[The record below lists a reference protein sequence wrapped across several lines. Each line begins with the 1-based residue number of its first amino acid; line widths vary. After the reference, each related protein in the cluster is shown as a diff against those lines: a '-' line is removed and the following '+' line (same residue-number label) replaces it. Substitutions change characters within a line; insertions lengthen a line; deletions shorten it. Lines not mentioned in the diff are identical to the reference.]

1 MNNKIKALLII
12 GVLALVALTSS
23 CKSDNKAP
31 KGDQTAET
39 YQGKPG
45 TFTIRFSV
53 PSGDPVKYNLR
64 MTQDAR
70 EYSIDKVTL
79 YIFDQENKLVADPIA
94 ISNPQLTADPND
106 PTAMIYTYTS
116 TDNSIP
122 KGLVTIYGIANE
134 ELTPQLH
141 KGDNV
146 SQLKD
151 KLAKKEQKANE
162 SSKDVVNG
170 DGKAGST
177 DKIPMVGVKSDV
189 NLFRQEVTLPLERIV
204 ARIDI
209 KNNVADNLLE
219 ITEVS
224 LHNANSK
231 SLLVDDKTSNVAT
244 GSTKVNG
251 VKPFLFAA
259 GAEQKE
265 HNKVFYLYEG
275 NQTSEA
281 EATYVLIKAKFRG
294 QEKEYKVPFYDK
306 KHSKGIDIVR
316 NTLYRIV
323 LGTDHTNDNLTF
335 QLEVAD
341 WDGYVNTVVNW
352 DAFSVAFDNTSSN
365 GFTYDAKKHELTA
378 PKTAASV
385 TFTTSC
391 ALQNET
397 PTFTAT
403 VEGTHPWLTASV
415 ERDGKIKI
423 KVEAAGD
430 APRKGIV
437 TVKCSTDPQFEYKI
451 LVKQEKKDN

>member
-70 EYSIDKVTL
+70 EFTIDKVTL
-79 YIFDQENKLVADPIA
+79 YIFENDKLALNPIVINTPDLQQDA
-94 ISNPQLTADPND
+94 QD
-106 PTAMIYTYTS
+106 PTAMSYTYTS

-122 KGLVTIYGIANE
+122 QGLVDIYAVANE
-134 ELTPQLH
+134 ELTTPLV

-146 SQLKD
+146 G
-151 KLAKKEQKANE
+151 KLWELTAKRVQRASE
-162 SSKDVVNG
+162 SSRDVVNG
-170 DGKAGST
+170 DGTSGST
-177 DKIPMVGVKSDV
+177 DKIPMVGFKSDV

-209 KNNVADNLLE
+209 KNNVADKLLE

-231 SLLVDDKTSNVAT
+231 SLLVDVKTSHIAIE
-244 GSTKVNG
+244 SPKVNG
-251 VKPFLFAA
+251 VTPFLFTA
-259 GAEQKE
+259 GAEQKV

-294 QEKEYKVPFYDK
+294 TEKEYKIPFFDK
-306 KHSKGIDIVR
+306 AKNKGIDIVR

-352 DAFSVAFDNTSSN
+352 DAFSVAFDNASSN
-365 GFTYDAKKHELTA
+365 DFTYDAKKHELTA
-378 PKTAASV
+378 PKTAASA

-391 ALQNET
+391 ALQSET

-415 ERDGKIKI
+415 GRDGKIKI
-423 KVEAAGD
+423 NVQAAGD

>member
-70 EYSIDKVTL
+70 EFTIDKVTL
-79 YIFDQENKLVADPIA
+79 YIFENDKLDLNPIVINTPDLQQDA
-94 ISNPQLTADPND
+94 QD
-106 PTAMIYTYTS
+106 PTAMSYTYTS

-122 KGLVTIYGIANE
+122 QGLVDIYAVANE
-134 ELTPQLH
+134 ELTTPLV

-146 SQLKD
+146 G
-151 KLAKKEQKANE
+151 KLWELTAKRVQRASE
-162 SSKDVVNG
+162 SSRDVVNG
-170 DGKAGST
+170 DGTSGST

-209 KNNVADNLLE
+209 KNNVADKLLE

-244 GSTKVNG
+244 GSQKVNG
-251 VKPFLFAA
+251 VQPFLFTA
-259 GAEQKE
+259 GAEQKV

-294 QEKEYKVPFYDK
+294 TEKEYKIPFFDK
-306 KHSKGIDIVR
+306 AKNKGIDIVR

-352 DAFSVAFDNTSSN
+352 DAFSVAFDNASSN
-365 GFTYDAKKHELTA
+365 DFTYDAKKHELTA
-378 PKTAASV
+378 PKTAASA

-391 ALQNET
+391 ALQSET

-415 ERDGKIKI
+415 GRDGKIKI
-423 KVEAAGD
+423 NVQAAGD

>member
-70 EYSIDKVTL
+70 EYTIDKVTL
-79 YIFDQENKLVADPIA
+79 YIFENDKLALNPIVINTPDLQQDA
-94 ISNPQLTADPND
+94 QD
-106 PTAMIYTYTS
+106 PTAMSYTYTS

-122 KGLVTIYGIANE
+122 QGLVDIYAVANE
-134 ELTPQLH
+134 ELTTPLV

-146 SQLKD
+146 GKLWELK
-151 KLAKKEQKANE
+151 AKREQRASE
-162 SSKDVVNG
+162 SSRDVVNG
-170 DGKAGST
+170 DGTSGST

-209 KNNVADNLLE
+209 KNNVADKLLE

-231 SLLVDDKTSNVAT
+231 SLLVDYKTSHIAIE
-244 GSTKVNG
+244 SPKVNG
-251 VKPFLFAA
+251 VTPFLFTA
-259 GAEQKE
+259 GAEQKV

-281 EATYVLIKAKFRG
+281 DATYVLIKAKFRG

-365 GFTYDAKKHELTA
+365 GFTYDAKKHELKA

-423 KVEAAGD
+423 NVQAAGD
-430 APRKGIV
+430 APRGGIV

-451 LVKQEKKDN
+451 LVKQDKKDN

>member
-70 EYSIDKVTL
+70 EFTIDKVTL
-79 YIFDQENKLVADPIA
+79 YIFENDKLALNPIVINTPDLQQDA
-94 ISNPQLTADPND
+94 QD
-106 PTAMIYTYTS
+106 PTAMSYTYTS

-122 KGLVTIYGIANE
+122 QGLVDIYAVANE
-134 ELTPQLH
+134 ELTTPLV

-146 SQLKD
+146 G
-151 KLAKKEQKANE
+151 KLWELTAKRVQRASE
-162 SSKDVVNG
+162 SSRDVVNG
-170 DGKAGST
+170 DGTSGST

-209 KNNVADNLLE
+209 KNNVADKLLE

-231 SLLVDDKTSNVAT
+231 SLLVDVKTSHIAIE
-244 GSTKVNG
+244 SPKVNG
-251 VKPFLFAA
+251 VTPFLFTA
-259 GAEQKE
+259 GAEQKV

-294 QEKEYKVPFYDK
+294 TDKEYKIPFFDK
-306 KHSKGIDIVR
+306 AKNKGIDIVR

-352 DAFSVAFDNTSSN
+352 DAFSVAFDNASSN
-365 GFTYDAKKHELTA
+365 DFTYDAKKHELTA
-378 PKTAASV
+378 PKTAASA

-391 ALQNET
+391 ALQSET

-415 ERDGKIKI
+415 EHDGKIKI
-423 KVEAAGD
+423 NVKAAGD
-430 APRKGIV
+430 APRGGIV

-451 LVKQEKKDN
+451 LVKQDKKDN

>member
-70 EYSIDKVTL
+70 EFTIDKVTL
-79 YIFDQENKLVADPIA
+79 YIFENDKLALNPIVINTPDLQQDA
-94 ISNPQLTADPND
+94 QD
-106 PTAMIYTYTS
+106 PTAMSYTYTS

-122 KGLVTIYGIANE
+122 QGLVDIYAVANE
-134 ELTPQLH
+134 ELTTPLV

-146 SQLKD
+146 G
-151 KLAKKEQKANE
+151 KLWELTAKRVQRASE
-162 SSKDVVNG
+162 SSRDVVNG
-170 DGKAGST
+170 DGTSGST

-209 KNNVADNLLE
+209 KNNVADKLLE

-231 SLLVDDKTSNVAT
+231 SLLVDVKTSHIAIE
-244 GSTKVNG
+244 SPKVNG
-251 VKPFLFAA
+251 VTPFLFTA
-259 GAEQKE
+259 GAEQKV

-294 QEKEYKVPFYDK
+294 TDKEYKIPFFDK
-306 KHSKGIDIVR
+306 AKNKGIDIVR

-352 DAFSVAFDNTSSN
+352 DAFSVAFDNASSN
-365 GFTYDAKKHELTA
+365 DFTYDAKKHELTA
-378 PKTAASV
+378 PKTAASA

-391 ALQNET
+391 ALQSET

-415 ERDGKIKI
+415 GRDGKIKI
-423 KVEAAGD
+423 NVQAAGD